1 MVYVLM
7 YQDDYDEGNYPIA
20 VLDEKGK
27 IKVQKLWDNHQ
38 FDEIK
43 RGYLDIIENSKSKLE
58 RQIATDVYNKFIN
71 SDPDYDSVKE
81 NRLSYG
87 LKYGK
92 LELVPFNSMSNEI
105 TNKSFKNGYTT
116 QLDKTLL

>member
-7 YQDDYDEGNYPIA
+7 YQDNYDEGNHPIA

-27 IKVQKLWDNHQ
+27 VKVQKLWDNRQ
-38 FDEIK
+38 FNEIK
-43 RGYLDIIENSKSKLE
+43 RGYLNIIKTSKSQLE
-58 RQIATDVYNKFIN
+58 RRIATDVYNKFID

-92 LELVPFNSMSNEI
+92 LELIPFDIMGDKI
-105 TNKSFKNGYTT
+105 TDNIFKNGYTT
-116 QLDKTLL
+116 QIDKTLL

>member
-27 IKVQKLWDNHQ
+27 VKVQKLWDNHQ
-38 FDEIK
+38 FNEIK
-43 RGYLDIIENSKSKLE
+43 KGYLNIIETSKSQLE
-58 RQIATDVYNKFIN
+58 RQIATDVYNKFVN
-71 SDPDYDSVKE
+71 GDPDYDSVKE

-92 LELVPFNSMSNEI
+92 LELIPFNIMGDKI
-105 TNKSFKNGYTT
+105 TNNIFKDGYTT
-116 QLDKTLL
+116 QIDKTLL

>member
-27 IKVQKLWDNHQ
+27 VKVQKLWDNHQ
-38 FDEIK
+38 FNEIK
-43 RGYLDIIENSKSKLE
+43 KGYLNIIETSKSQLE
-58 RQIATDVYNKFIN
+58 RQIATDVYNKFVN
-71 SDPDYDSVKE
+71 GDPDYDSVKE
-81 NRLSYG
+81 NRFSYS

-92 LELVPFNSMSNEI
+92 LELIPFNIMGDKI
-105 TNKSFKNGYTT
+105 TNSIFKDGYTT
-116 QLDKTLL
+116 QIDKTLL

>member
-27 IKVQKLWDNHQ
+27 VKVQKLLDNHQ
-38 FDEIK
+38 FNEIK
-43 RGYLDIIENSKSKLE
+43 KGYLNIIETSKSQLE
-58 RQIATDVYNKFIN
+58 RQIATDAYNKFVN

-92 LELVPFNSMSNEI
+92 LELIPFNIMGDKI
-105 TNKSFKNGYTT
+105 TNSIFKDGYTT
-116 QLDKTLL
+116 QIDKTLL

>member
-7 YQDDYDEGNYPIA
+7 YQDNYDEGNHPIA

-27 IKVQKLWDNHQ
+27 VKVQKLWDNRQ
-38 FDEIK
+38 FNEIK
-43 RGYLDIIENSKSKLE
+43 RGYLNIIETSKSQLE
-58 RQIATDVYNKFIN
+58 RRIATDVYNKFID

-92 LELVPFNSMSNEI
+92 LELIPFDIMGDKI
-105 TNKSFKNGYTT
+105 TDNIFKNGYTT
-116 QLDKTLL
+116 QIDKTLL

>member
-27 IKVQKLWDNHQ
+27 VKVQKLWDNHQ

-43 RGYLDIIENSKSKLE
+43 RGYLNIIETSKNQLE
-58 RQIATDVYNKFIN
+58 RQIATVVYNKFID
-71 SDPDYDSVKE
+71 SDHDYDSVRE

-87 LKYGK
+87 LQYGK
-92 LELVPFNSMSNEI
+92 LELIPFNIMGDKI
-105 TNKSFKNGYTT
+105 TDNIFKNGYTT
-116 QLDKTLL
+116 QIDKTLL

>member
-20 VLDEKGK
+20 VLDENGK
-27 IKVQKLWDNHQ
+27 VKVQKLWDNHQ
-38 FDEIK
+38 FGEIK
-43 RGYLDIIENSKSKLE
+43 RGYLNIIETSKSQLE
-58 RQIATDVYNKFIN
+58 RQIATDVYNKFID

-92 LELVPFNSMSNEI
+92 LELIPFNIMGDKI
-105 TNKSFKNGYTT
+105 TNSIFKNGYTT
-116 QLDKTLL
+116 QIDKTLL

>member
-27 IKVQKLWDNHQ
+27 VKVQKLWDNYQ
-38 FDEIK
+38 FNEIK
-43 RGYLDIIENSKSKLE
+43 KGYLNIIETSKSQLE
-58 RQIATDVYNKFIN
+58 RQIATDVYNKFVN

-92 LELVPFNSMSNEI
+92 LELIPFNIMGDEI
-105 TNKSFKNGYTT
+105 TNSIFKNGYTT
-116 QLDKTLL
+116 QIDKTSL

>member
-27 IKVQKLWDNHQ
+27 VKIQKLWDNHQ
-38 FDEIK
+38 FNEIK
-43 RGYLDIIENSKSKLE
+43 KGYLNIIETSKSQLE
-58 RQIATDVYNKFIN
+58 RQIATDVYNKLVN
-71 SDPDYDSVKE
+71 GNPDYDSVKE

-92 LELVPFNSMSNEI
+92 LELIPFNIMGDKI
-105 TNKSFKNGYTT
+105 TNSIFKNGYTT
-116 QLDKTLL
+116 QIDKTLL

>member
-27 IKVQKLWDNHQ
+27 VKVQKLWDNHQ
-38 FDEIK
+38 FNEIK
-43 RGYLDIIENSKSKLE
+43 KGYLNIIETSKSQLE
-58 RQIATDVYNKFIN
+58 RQIATDVYNKFVN
-71 SDPDYDSVKE
+71 SEPDYDSVKE

-92 LELVPFNSMSNEI
+92 LGLIPFDITGDKI
-105 TNKSFKNGYTT
+105 TNSIFKDGYTT
-116 QLDKTLL
+116 QIDKTLL

>member
-27 IKVQKLWDNHQ
+27 VKVQKLWDNHQ

-58 RQIATDVYNKFIN
+58 RQIATDIYNKFIN

-92 LELVPFNSMSNEI
+92 LELVPFNIMSNEI
-105 TNKSFKNGYTT
+105 TNNIFKNGYTT

>member
-7 YQDDYDEGNYPIA
+7 YQDNYDEGNHPIA

-27 IKVQKLWDNHQ
+27 VKVQKLWDNRQ
-38 FDEIK
+38 FNEIK
-43 RGYLDIIENSKSKLE
+43 RGYLNIIETSKSQLE
-58 RQIATDVYNKFIN
+58 RRIATDVYNKFID

-92 LELVPFNSMSNEI
+92 LELIPFDIMGDKI
-105 TNKSFKNGYTT
+105 TNSIFKNGYTT
-116 QLDKTLL
+116 QIDKTLL

>member
-27 IKVQKLWDNHQ
+27 VKVQKLWDNHQ

-92 LELVPFNSMSNEI
+92 LELVPFNIMSNEI
-105 TNKSFKNGYTT
+105 TNNIFKNGYTT

>member
-27 IKVQKLWDNHQ
+27 VKVQKLWDNHQ
-38 FDEIK
+38 FNEIK
-43 RGYLDIIENSKSKLE
+43 KGYLNIIETSKSQLE
-58 RQIATDVYNKFIN
+58 RQIATDVYNKFVN
-71 SDPDYDSVKE
+71 SEPDYDSVKE

-92 LELVPFNSMSNEI
+92 LELIPFDITGDKI
-105 TNKSFKNGYTT
+105 TNSIFKDGYTT
-116 QLDKTLL
+116 QIDKTLL

>member
-27 IKVQKLWDNHQ
+27 VKVQKLWDNYQ
-38 FDEIK
+38 FNEIK
-43 RGYLDIIENSKSKLE
+43 KGYLNIIETSKSQLE
-58 RQIATDVYNKFIN
+58 RQIATDVYNKFVN

-92 LELVPFNSMSNEI
+92 LELIPFNIMGDKI
-105 TNKSFKNGYTT
+105 TNSIFKNSYTT
-116 QLDKTLL
+116 QIDKTLL

>member
-7 YQDDYDEGNYPIA
+7 YQDNYDEGNHPIA

-27 IKVQKLWDNHQ
+27 VKVQKLWDNRQ
-38 FDEIK
+38 FNEIK
-43 RGYLDIIENSKSKLE
+43 RGYLNIIETSKSQLE
-58 RQIATDVYNKFIN
+58 RRIATDVYNKFID

-92 LELVPFNSMSNEI
+92 LELIPFNIMGDKI
-105 TNKSFKNGYTT
+105 TDNIFKNGYTT
-116 QLDKTLL
+116 QIDKTLL

>member
-20 VLDEKGK
+20 VLNEKGK
-27 IKVQKLWDNHQ
+27 VKVQKLWDNHQ
-38 FDEIK
+38 FNEIK
-43 RGYLDIIENSKSKLE
+43 KGYLNIIETSKSQLE
-58 RQIATDVYNKFIN
+58 RQIATDVYNKFVN
-71 SDPDYDSVKE
+71 SEPDYDSIKE

-92 LELVPFNSMSNEI
+92 LELIPFNITGDKI
-105 TNKSFKNGYTT
+105 TNSIFKDGYTT
-116 QLDKTLL
+116 QIDKTLL

>member
-92 LELVPFNSMSNEI
+92 LELVPFNIMSNEI
-105 TNKSFKNGYTT
+105 TNNIFKNGYTT

>member
-27 IKVQKLWDNHQ
+27 VKVQKLWDNHQ
-38 FDEIK
+38 FNEIK

-92 LELVPFNSMSNEI
+92 LELIPFNITSNEI
-105 TNKSFKNGYTT
+105 TNNIFKSGYTT